1 MNKSF
6 ESQRHRG
13 TLLHR
18 TSTTLRVVVSLGFK
32 KLNRISTV
40 QVSDTTK
47 LNGYSSAKYK
57 YKTLQI
63 KMAVKIITAI
73 EKFLFQF
80 YFFKTSA
87 IVLPI
92 SAGLATTCT
101 PHSLRIFIFAAAVS
115 SAPPMI

>member
-18 TSTTLRVVVSLGFK
+18 TSMTLRVVVSLGFK

-63 KMAVKIITAI
+63 KMAVIIITAI
-73 EKFLFQF
+73 EKFLFNFISLKHPPLF
-80 YFFKTSA
+80 YQYLQDLQQHAHHT
-87 IVLPI
+87 
-92 SAGLATTCT
+92 
-101 PHSLRIFIFAAAVS
+101 HSGS
-115 SAPPMI
+115 SFSQQQYHQRHQ